1 MRKGEKGFTVI
12 ELVIACAIA
21 AVLGSVITMSVF
33 QTIRS
38 VGGSESH
45 LVTIHQLQS
54 AGDRI
59 GRDAHTAENITTDG
73 LQYPNFLVLTWTE
86 HDYTGDDTV
95 YHAVT
100 YFFDGLTEGIGV
112 LKRNHSSS
120 AGADDD
126 LIVGMSLY
134 YDPNDPGSTS
144 NTSYLDSVLTVKL
157 CAVLDDSTETRTYS
171 YVPRPDFQP

>member
-12 ELVIACAIA
+12 ELVIACTIA

-45 LVTIHQLQS
+45 LVTVHQLRS
-54 AGDRI
+54 ASDWI
-59 GRDAHTAENITTDG
+59 GRDVHTAENVVVDN
-73 LQYPNFLVLTWTE
+73 LEYPNFLVLTWTE
-86 HDYTGDDTV
+86 QDYIGDDTV

-100 YFFDGLTEGIGV
+100 YFFEGLTEGIGA

-120 AGADDD
+120 TGTDNNLLVAQ
-126 LIVGMSLY
+126 SLY
-134 YDPNDPGSTS
+134 YDPDDPGSTS

-157 CAVLDDSTETRTYS
+157 CAVLDDSTETRVYS